1 MSYRRS
7 ATRIIRTPLLA
18 GPLCGLLLSAVGHAQ
33 PAETTPAPA
42 AEAVPPAA
50 AEPADAPVPAEAPA
64 PVEAAPE
71 PTAAPEAAPEAAAEE
86 PVAEP
91 AAAPPKPPPYSL
103 PWQLRPVAP
112 GNVIRSDTAIALYKP
127 PGADKGGTTVATTLL
142 GSYKVT
148 DSFAPLIRLGLVSNS
163 PPTPA
168 APAAAPPSGL
178 AFMNPVVGG
187 LYGFKFDD
195 FRLGLFLGL
204 TIPIGGGGGNTPKPE
219 TRTAMIPAGVNARSA
234 MDNAMFAMNYFT
246 IFPGVGFAYVKSG
259 FTAQAEVTLLQLTR
273 VKGELVDTDKS
284 RTNMTMGLHA
294 GYFFIPE
301 LSAGVELRHQ
311 RWISTPA
318 PVKAAAAAGDKA
330 PRDTSTVAIGPRAHF
345 KLGET
350 TWLRPGVSV
359 ALPLDA
365 PMTRADYVIAQID
378 IPFVF

>member
-1 MSYRRS
+1 
-7 ATRIIRTPLLA
+7 
-18 GPLCGLLLSAVGHAQ
+18 
-33 PAETTPAPA
+33 
-42 AEAVPPAA
+42 
-50 AEPADAPVPAEAPA
+50 
-64 PVEAAPE
+64 
-71 PTAAPEAAPEAAAEE
+71 
-86 PVAEP
+86 
-91 AAAPPKPPPYSL
+91 
-103 PWQLRPVAP
+103 VAP
-112 GNVIRSDTAIALYKP
+112 GNVIRSDTAIAFYKP
-127 PGADKGGTTVATTLL
+127 ATADKGGTTVATTLL

-163 PPTPA
+163 PPAPA
-168 APAAAPPSGL
+168 APAAAPPSGT
-178 AFMNPVVGG
+178 AFMNPVIGG
-187 LYGFKFDD
+187 LYGLKFDD

-204 TIPIGGGGGNTPKPE
+204 TIPVGGGGGNKAPTDK
-219 TRTAMIPAGVNARSA
+219 TRQAMIPAGVNARSA

-294 GYFFIPE
+294 GYFFIPA

-311 RWISTPA
+311 RWLSTPA

-330 PRDTSTVAIGPRAHF
+330 PRDTSTVAFGPRAHLQ
-345 KLGET
+345 LGEKM
-350 TWLRPGVSV
+350 WLRPGVSV

-378 IPFVF
+378 VPFVF